1 MELTLCVCVSSVDDG
16 EDPLDVDGVDDVAD
30 ADVAAGV
37 QFFDGSFPLF
47 PFFPLRGGF

>member
-1 MELTLCVCVSSVDDG
+1 MELTLCVCVPSVDDVEG
-16 EDPLDVDGVDDVAD
+16 PLDVDGVDDVAD

-37 QFFDGSFPLF
+37 QFFDDSFPLF

>member
-16 EDPLDVDGVDDVAD
+16 EGPLDVDGIDDVAD

-37 QFFDGSFPLF
+37 QFFDDSFPLF